1 MDTISC
7 EEALRNACT
16 FIDTRAPVE
25 FAVDHIPG
33 AVNIPILDNEERALV
48 GTMYAKVDKELAIK
62 KGYEIYGK
70 KIGFLENEL
79 SKIKGKIVIY
89 CFRGQMRSETI
100 TKLALDSGLDAVQ
113 LKGGYKAYR
122 QYVREHL
129 HKFRLRPKLIVV
141 YGLTGTGKTELLQ
154 QFSDMID
161 IEGLAQHRSSVYG
174 AVGLK
179 PNTQKMFESLLYQEL
194 LSLNSRKYILI
205 EGESRKIGN
214 VMLPEF
220 LFSAMREGIK
230 IKLEASKAERV
241 KRLVSIYAGKPNLI
255 PVLREKTM
263 SLEKRLGKNI
273 VAELLECL
281 DKGDHE
287 RFMEILIDKYYD
299 PLYGHTIDGFDY
311 MLTVKFSDG
320 VQALRHKFG
329 LK

>member
-1 MDTISC
+1 
-7 EEALRNACT
+7 
-16 FIDTRAPVE
+16 
-25 FAVDHIPG
+25 
-33 AVNIPILDNEERALV
+33 
-48 GTMYAKVDKELAIK
+48 
-62 KGYEIYGK
+62 
-70 KIGFLENEL
+70 
-79 SKIKGKIVIY
+79 
-89 CFRGQMRSETI
+89 
-100 TKLALDSGLDAVQ
+100 
-113 LKGGYKAYR
+113 
-122 QYVREHL
+122 
-129 HKFRLRPKLIVV
+129 VV